1 MQKNP
6 LLVSVSLLISLLLP
20 LAALSQEPEPDSVV
34 TIEPINVEIGRI
46 RAGAVPISQTPF
58 SSQVLS
64 SNQLRPVA
72 GSRVAGALMRLPGVS
87 LTNQTGSPSQF
98 DIRVR
103 GSAVSPIVG
112 VPQSVS
118 VFVDGVRVN
127 EADA

>member
-1 MQKNP
+1 MQKKP
-6 LLVSVSLLISLLLP
+6 LLISTCLLVSLLLP
-20 LAALSQEPEPDSVV
+20 LTVLGQEPEPDSVV

-58 SSQVLS
+58 SS
-64 SNQLRPVA
+64 A
-72 GSRVAGALMRLPGVS
+72 GSRIAGSLMRLPGVS
-87 LTNQTGSPSQF
+87 LNNQTGSPSQF

-127 EADA
+127 EADASQVHLSLIP